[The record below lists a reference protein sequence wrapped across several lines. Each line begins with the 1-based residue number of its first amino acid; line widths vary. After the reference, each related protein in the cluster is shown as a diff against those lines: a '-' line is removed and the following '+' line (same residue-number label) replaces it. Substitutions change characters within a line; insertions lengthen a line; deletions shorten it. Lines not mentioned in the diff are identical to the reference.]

1 VAPDPEAA
9 VVSRIISRH
18 RVPAAAASSI
28 LVAGVMGESEKLPRN
43 RKKAC
48 AAQQEK
54 SMHAYAGRP
63 AGVVLRSGQPDMKR
77 SAKASLRVR
86 A

>member
-48 AAQQEK
+48 MHTQAARPVL
-54 SMHAYAGRP
+54 YYVAGSRI
-63 AGVVLRSGQPDMKR
+63 
-77 SAKASLRVR
+77 
-86 A
+86 